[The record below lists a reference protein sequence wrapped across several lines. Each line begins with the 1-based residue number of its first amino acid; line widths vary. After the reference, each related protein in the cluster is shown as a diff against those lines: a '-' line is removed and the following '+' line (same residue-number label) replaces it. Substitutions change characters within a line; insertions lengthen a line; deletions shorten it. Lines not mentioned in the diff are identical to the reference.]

1 MYELEFTPN
10 QAKSYQVG
18 FDLTTEPVG
27 DYVANTDY
35 LSIDTWD
42 NNSYVSNVVLD
53 SGLQLSGD
61 VISGTVTITTTNS
74 ISSDFVLNITMRYN
88 DVDNSI
94 NKTISQTIQ
103 MTNNLGGLDQ
113 VTWKF
118 DVSGDIVATRDYGTG
133 TETLNNV
140 TITLFPKNQNEEL
153 PGIAVGKLDEIF
165 DLAATTVY
173 LDSKDQQ
180 TFQSVDIVSYNYKD
194 SNDSFIF
201 VLSPTIKLS
210 NEGRNA
216 DHIEL
221 VFHTTYGSTTYNAE
235 IPWSITITAL
245 DWELNVTGEFEL
257 ELTEGDSNT
266 GTPNTYKQ
274 SNIVF
279 TVLPRSSGIVPEKF
293 AGKLDEYFDFDNVYF
308 EVDDHEPALIQ
319 SEITVDNVEY
329 DSSEEKITITTS
341 LSVRTSVKGIYE
353 SNFVQLVMPDIYNNK
368 FYAVVPYKV
377 TILSSDPATLQILD
391 VILTPNS
398 TTYGDSEGEIH
409 VQTAVSTYISNYTLD
424 GSKLYIAGY
433 KVNVERDY
441 IETVMLESENVNVS
455 GDQISAYTTIKWR
468 NHVIPVGNY
477 NIAITYGYK
486 DEINSIDEKKE
497 VLYYMNYSGGGELE
511 LTDIGYDI
519 HDGQI
524 ISKQYTVEYDSAT
537 NTVVQVAIPNI
548 YVLFT
553 AFNYTITQENL
564 IKYSSVTIDSTHDEI
579 SISVGNNYAVTSEM
593 DQNYITFTPTL
604 SFNNISGVQETFN
617 ITYTYNDTENELTDS
632 ISIPVTVSPKNMYII
647 LPSEKEISQY
657 EMDNIQNLDTSE
669 YIDTA
674 YSGSFTNTYVTG
686 EEPFIDTPDKI
697 RIKIPDIV
705 EMYFY
710 QTLVKTGY
718 LGKHIIEIIDCS
730 PSSGLSG
737 LSDGEHN
744 EIITKTNFIDCCI
757 KRENSDSGQSISY
770 YVYSVNPS
778 TTDTPHEISCVKTGN
793 KIVITQ
799 KVWATGLVEVL
810 EPEYS
815 SDYWVEFS
823 DNQVYLDPN
832 IVTTDELSQMN
843 FYITYQWLFA
853 VQNTN

>member
-1 MYELEFTPN
+1 M
-10 QAKSYQVG
+10 
-18 FDLTTEPVG
+18 
-27 DYVANTDY
+27 
-35 LSIDTWD
+35 
-42 NNSYVSNVVLD
+42 
-53 SGLQLSGD
+53 
-61 VISGTVTITTTNS
+61 
-74 ISSDFVLNITMRYN
+74 
-88 DVDNSI
+88 
-94 NKTISQTIQ
+94 
-103 MTNNLGGLDQ
+103 
-113 VTWKF
+113 
-118 DVSGDIVATRDYGTG
+118 
-133 TETLNNV
+133 
-140 TITLFPKNQNEEL
+140 
-153 PGIAVGKLDEIF
+153 
-165 DLAATTVY
+165 
-173 LDSKDQQ
+173 
-180 TFQSVDIVSYNYKD
+180 
-194 SNDSFIF
+194 
-201 VLSPTIKLS
+201 
-210 NEGRNA
+210 
-216 DHIEL
+216 
-221 VFHTTYGSTTYNAE
+221 
-235 IPWSITITAL
+235 
-245 DWELNVTGEFEL
+245 
-257 ELTEGDSNT
+257 
-266 GTPNTYKQ
+266 
-274 SNIVF
+274 
-279 TVLPRSSGIVPEKF
+279 
-293 AGKLDEYFDFDNVYF
+293 
-308 EVDDHEPALIQ
+308 
-319 SEITVDNVEY
+319 
-329 DSSEEKITITTS
+329 
-341 LSVRTSVKGIYE
+341 
-353 SNFVQLVMPDIYNNK
+353 
-368 FYAVVPYKV
+368 
-377 TILSSDPATLQILD
+377 
-391 VILTPNS
+391 
-398 TTYGDSEGEIH
+398 
-409 VQTAVSTYISNYTLD
+409 
-424 GSKLYIAGY
+424 
-433 KVNVERDY
+433 
-441 IETVMLESENVNVS
+441 
-455 GDQISAYTTIKWR
+455 
-468 NHVIPVGNY
+468 
-477 NIAITYGYK
+477 
-486 DEINSIDEKKE
+486 
-497 VLYYMNYSGGGELE
+497 
-511 LTDIGYDI
+511 
-519 HDGQI
+519 
-524 ISKQYTVEYDSAT
+524 
-537 NTVVQVAIPNI
+537 
-548 YVLFT
+548 
-553 AFNYTITQENL
+553 